1 MMYNSYCRVNNL
13 PRKFINFEIEDFSFG
28 KGSNEIEKHNNKEF
42 AKVVNYYKNLEQN
55 LEKGRGIIICG
66 PVGVMKTSMLT
77 VIAKK
82 VIQIFRNWFL
92 RSSEEI
98 RELHQLYFIQA
109 STLGQLM
116 FRTGLDEKELRLRKA
131 LKVLSA
137 LVIDDLTKISE
148 TKNHHEIV
156 FLDDIIRYRDLNL
169 LTTFYSCQ
177 IPFEKI
183 KEVLGEPIYD
193 IIRGNC
199 EVIEFRGKSKR

>member
-1 MMYNSYCRVNNL
+1 MKYSYCRVNNL
-13 PRKFINFEIEDFSFG
+13 PKKFIDYEIEDFSFG
-28 KGSNEIEKHNNKEF
+28 NGNNEIEKHNIKEF
-42 AKVVNYYKNLEQN
+42 KKVVNYYKNLEQN
-55 LEKGRGIIICG
+55 IEKGRGIIICG

-77 VIAKK
+77 VISKK
-82 VIQIFRNWFL
+82 AIEIFKNWYFQ
-92 RSSEEI
+92 SNEEI
-98 RELHQLYFIQA
+98 RFLHRLYFIQA
-109 STLGQLM
+109 TTLGQLM
-116 FRTGLDEKELRLRKA
+116 FRTGLDESELRLRKS
-131 LKVLSA
+131 LKTITV

-169 LTTFYSCQ
+169 LPTFYSCQ